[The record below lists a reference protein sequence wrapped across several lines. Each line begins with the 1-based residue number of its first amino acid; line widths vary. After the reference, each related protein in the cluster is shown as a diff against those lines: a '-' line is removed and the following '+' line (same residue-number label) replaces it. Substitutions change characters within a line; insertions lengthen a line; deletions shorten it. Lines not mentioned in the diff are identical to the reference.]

1 MYPEPPV
8 LWTELD
14 QHLDLSLENIAS
26 FFHVL
31 AQLAEARAQRDVRTY
46 LALLHAVGTAA
57 ASIAT
62 ASDSV
67 RHASTSLERAT
78 PSGLLHEEPTADSWA
93 RERAARLERLWS
105 HLWTALDVDDCFRS
119 HHVQRE
125 AA

>member
-1 MYPEPPV
+1 MYLESPV

-31 AQLAEARAQRDVRTY
+31 AQLSEARAQHDLRTY
-46 LALLHAVGTAA
+46 LSLVHAVGTAA
-57 ASIAT
+57 ASIAA

-67 RHASTSLERAT
+67 RYATTQLARAT
-78 PSGLLHEEPTADSWA
+78 PSELLHEEPTAASWA

-105 HLWTALDVDDCFRS
+105 HLWTAIDVDDCFRS
-119 HHVQRE
+119 HHVQRN